1 MNYSTCL
8 NPIIRLLIITDFFV
22 LAGLGLTA
30 PIFAIFVDQDL
41 IGGSIAAAGVA
52 QMIYMV
58 VKAVFQ
64 LGVGWFNDRDIG
76 NLREFWTSLVG
87 YALIAIVPFLYAVV
101 QTITQLYA
109 VQAIFGI
116 AAALTYPGFM
126 TIFTKFLD
134 KQREGREWSVY
145 STVVFIGMAITA
157 AVGAWMVEQYGF
169 TRVFIVVGVITI
181 LGFISYASLGRY
193 YAELKR
199 DHHSPRH
206 HHRDLP
212 PVK

>member
-1 MNYSTCL
+1 M
-8 NPIIRLLIITDFFV
+8 NPIIRLLILTDFFV

-30 PIFAIFVDQDL
+30 PIFAIFVDQNL
-41 IGGSIAAAGVA
+41 VGGSIAAAGVA
-52 QMIYMV
+52 QMIYMI
-58 VKAVFQ
+58 VKAIVQ
-64 LGVGWFNDRDIG
+64 LGVGWYNDRDVG
-76 NLREFWTSLVG
+76 NVREFWTSLVG
-87 YALIAIVPFLYAVV
+87 YALIAIVPFLYAIV
-101 QTITQLYA
+101 QTITQLYM
-109 VQAIFGI
+109 VQALFGV

-145 STVVFIGMAITA
+145 STTVFIGMAITA

-169 TRVFIVVGVITI
+169 TLVFRAVGVITV
-181 LGFISYASLGRY
+181 LGFIAYASLGRY
-193 YAELKR
+193 YTDFKL
-199 DHHSPRH
+199 DHHPPKH